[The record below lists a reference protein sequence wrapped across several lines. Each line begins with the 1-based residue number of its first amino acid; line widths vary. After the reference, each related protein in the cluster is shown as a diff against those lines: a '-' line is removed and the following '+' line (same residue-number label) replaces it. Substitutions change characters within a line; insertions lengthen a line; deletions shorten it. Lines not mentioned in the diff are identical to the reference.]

1 MVIRVS
7 QVVGRM
13 MGGGVEANVMNY
25 YRHIDKSRIQF
36 YFIIQNDSTVVP
48 EHEIKE
54 LGGRIF
60 YIPSYKNIIAYTNSL
75 YNIFKSTHPLIVHSN
90 MNAISVFTLQAA
102 KRAEVPIRIAHSH
115 STGNPNEKVKNIIKN
130 ILKPYSKVY
139 PTELVACSEY
149 SGKWLFGENAMEQG
163 RVKIIKNAIES
174 DRFTFS
180 PSLRNNTREML
191 GIPTGTVAIGVVG
204 RFCAQ
209 KNQAFALDVFAD
221 VLKRN
226 PNARLYFAGDGD
238 KRQEIEE
245 KVSSME
251 MNASVHFLGNRSDIN
266 LLYQAFDVL
275 LMPSLYEGLP
285 VAGIEAQAS
294 SLPIIAPDKITNE
307 ASIVKNGMTF
317 ISLDEPSEVWAD
329 AVLQA
334 AHQRR
339 KPGVERHNE
348 IIEAGYDIPQ
358 NADEISTWYE
368 NLVERL

>member
-36 YFIIQNDSTVVP
+36 DFIVQNDSTVVP
-48 EHEIKE
+48 EQEIKE

-75 YNIFKSTHPLIVHSN
+75 YHIFNSIHPLIVHSN
-90 MNAISVFTLQAA
+90 MNAISVFTLKAA

-115 STGNPNEKVKNIIKN
+115 STGNPNETVKNVVKN
-130 ILKPYSKVY
+130 MLKPYSKIY

-149 SGKWLFGENAMEQG
+149 SGKWLFGEDAVQQG
-163 RVKIIKNAIES
+163 KVKIIKNAIES

-180 PSLRNNTREML
+180 ASLRNNTRKML
-191 GIPTGTVAIGVVG
+191 GIPAETVAIGVVG

-209 KNQAFALDVFAD
+209 KNQAFALHVFAD
-221 VLKRN
+221 ILKKN
-226 PNARLYFAGDGD
+226 PNAHLYFAGDGD
-238 KRQEIEE
+238 SRQEIEG
-245 KVSSME
+245 KVSSMKL
-251 MNASVHFLGNRSDIN
+251 NASVDFLGNRSDIN

-285 VAGIEAQAS
+285 VAGIEAQAA
-294 SLPIIAPDKITNE
+294 SLPIIASDKITNE
-307 ASIVKNGMTF
+307 ASIVSNGMTF
-317 ISLDEPSEVWAD
+317 ISLDAPSEVWAD

-334 AHQRR
+334 AHQSR
-339 KPGVERHNE
+339 KPGAERHRE
-348 IIEAGYDIPQ
+348 IIEAGYDISQ
-358 NADEISTWYE
+358 NADEVSSWYE